1 MCDWQMYLAAV
12 IYQLFSPSFL
22 PMLYSLTM
30 FFCFFRN
37 SISYEKMPAARLE
50 GFHAEI
56 VLLEGFHTE
65 IVFLLFES
73 IPLQSTILGKCDF
86 SQII

>member
-1 MCDWQMYLAAV
+1 MANVASFPFFHAV
-12 IYQLFSPSFL
+12 CSSYAFL
-22 PMLYSLTM
+22 L
-30 FFCFFRN
+30 FFRN

-50 GFHAEI
+50 GFHTEI

-73 IPLQSTILGKCDF
+73 IPLQSTILGKCGF